1 MTTPAA
7 RTQMGRGIVRD
18 RGSTGAARRSQPST
32 PAQTCALRPVRAQ
45 QTQAVPGLVPSQG
58 PAQGPHPP
66 GQPSP
71 RRPAPCCASKPDT
84 FCKRHQLTTD
94 SRCRN
99 RGALAG
105 LGPVGER
112 RPQPDRWGPTDS
124 ENKRF
129 PHPPELCVLFSS
141 IGERVESPVT
151 PPRRETLL
159 QGRVPWA
166 GRAPMAG
173 DWE

>member
-1 MTTPAA
+1 M
-7 RTQMGRGIVRD
+7 
-18 RGSTGAARRSQPST
+18 
-32 PAQTCALRPVRAQ
+32 
-45 QTQAVPGLVPSQG
+45 
-58 PAQGPHPP
+58 
-66 GQPSP
+66 
-71 RRPAPCCASKPDT
+71 
-84 FCKRHQLTTD
+84 FCKRCQLTTD

-99 RGALAG
+99 RGAL
-105 LGPVGER
+105 VGER
-112 RPQPDRWGPTDS
+112 RPQPDRRGPTHS

-151 PPRRETLL
+151 PPPRRETLL
-159 QGRVPWA
+159 QARVPWA

>member
-1 MTTPAA
+1 
-7 RTQMGRGIVRD
+7 MGRGIVRD

-129 PHPPELCVLFSS
+129 PHPLELCVLFSS